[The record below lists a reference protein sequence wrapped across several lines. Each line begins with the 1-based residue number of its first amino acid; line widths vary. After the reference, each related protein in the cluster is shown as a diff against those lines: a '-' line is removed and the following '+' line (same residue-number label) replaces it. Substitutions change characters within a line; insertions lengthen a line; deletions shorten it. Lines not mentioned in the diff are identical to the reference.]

1 MSQKARTQETRLDC
15 SLLVRSLPVDCHS
28 PCVHYRPGDDS
39 AAVAAYARFRSLRE
53 PLLLQRAL
61 TNHQVCPL
69 PSLFHSCCAKPS
81 TQSLT

>member
-1 MSQKARTQETRLDC
+1 LDC

-61 TNHQVCPL
+61 TPI
-69 PSLFHSCCAKPS
+69 
-81 TQSLT
+81 T